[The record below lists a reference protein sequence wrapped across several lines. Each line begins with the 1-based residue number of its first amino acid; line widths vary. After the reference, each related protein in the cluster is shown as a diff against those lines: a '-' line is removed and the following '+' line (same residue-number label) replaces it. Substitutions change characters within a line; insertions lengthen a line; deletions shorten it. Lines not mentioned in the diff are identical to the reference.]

1 MIKRP
6 KKKKKISKIFFLK
19 QMFLAFKMKNP
30 LSPTIALRYDSNKS
44 SVVQ

>member
-6 KKKKKISKIFFLK
+6 KKKKGFKDFFLK

-30 LSPTIALRYDSNKS
+30 LSPTIAVRYDSNKS

>member
-6 KKKKKISKIFFLK
+6 KKKKISKIFFLK

-44 SVVQ
+44 SVAR